1 MLEPGVFVLQ
11 LLQAAR
17 LGDIHA
23 AVLLTPAVER
33 VCADAVPAAQITRLG
48 TGIGLRQDGDDLL
61 FRKPALPHDSSL
73 AKESHYNCIR
83 FRWAGHGVFG
93 LRHYS
98 VHRYAREPR
107 HAPADM
113 RPAAYQMKFWR
124 PQTPH
129 STRRRSDLRSIRKRR
144 PQPGQM

>member
-73 AKESHYNCIR
+73 AKESHYNWIR
-83 FRWAGHGVFG
+83 FRGAGQRPWRESRC
-93 LRHYS
+93 LS
-98 VHRYAREPR
+98 STSAARSC
-107 HAPADM
+107 
-113 RPAAYQMKFWR
+113 W
-124 PQTPH
+124 
-129 STRRRSDLRSIRKRR
+129 
-144 PQPGQM
+144 

>member
-73 AKESHYNCIR
+73 AKESHYNWIR
-83 FRWAGHGVFG
+83 FRGAGQQLGPRSLPQARWTTAPSPMSARRDWCDPHGG
-93 LRHYS
+93 
-98 VHRYAREPR
+98 
-107 HAPADM
+107 
-113 RPAAYQMKFWR
+113 
-124 PQTPH
+124 
-129 STRRRSDLRSIRKRR
+129 
-144 PQPGQM
+144 G